1 VLSLVV
7 FKDFAVGTV
16 LSLLLMLK
24 FKQSAVDLTNIG
36 TRALSELLFID
47 ISIGL
52 DILVKEISQIELSI
66 EFDSVCR
73 I

>member
-1 VLSLVV
+1 MLSLVV

>member
-36 TRALSELLFID
+36 TRALGELLFID